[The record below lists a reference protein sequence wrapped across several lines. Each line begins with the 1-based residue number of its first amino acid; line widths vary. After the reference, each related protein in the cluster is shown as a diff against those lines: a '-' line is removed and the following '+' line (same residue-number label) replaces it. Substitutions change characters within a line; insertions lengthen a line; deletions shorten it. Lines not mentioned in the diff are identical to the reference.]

1 MQTLLDIGLSNAL
14 FAAVLAIAVFA
25 LTRIART
32 PALGHLLWALVLL
45 KLITPPLFSV
55 PVLRVLPSWETAR
68 NALSLPQANPPA
80 AVSSL
85 SAASANVEFAE
96 PPYSEPVLD
105 ARESLTPA
113 TSKTAAGSVAT
124 VSNELSPNGASPFAS
139 LYWSPDWNYPV
150 LFSTWTLGSLFCLAL
165 ALLRIRH
172 FQKLLSHATLAPAA
186 VQLEAQ
192 ALAKRLG
199 MTRSPSVWLAPGQ
212 FSPLLWAVGEP
223 RLIIPADLLKSLVS
237 DQQASLLAHELAHAR
252 RRDHWVR
259 WLELVATCL
268 YWWNP
273 VAWWARKELQQAE
286 ERCCDAWVVWAL
298 PKAAKAYAKALLQTV
313 EFLDARPALP
323 PAASGIGH
331 VHLLKRRLN
340 MIVRNPSHPR
350 LGWPAYL
357 AVALFG
363 VVVLPLGAERLF
375 AQAPADTA
383 VVVQNDDDDDQPGG
397 DSQRRDVERR
407 LDRLEQRMDKLL
419 HALES
424 RQEGQGTARKD
435 KQGKEEKRAVR
446 VIRDSDEPKGR
457 GVGRG
462 EGDGK
467 QEKKVIRVIRD
478 SDEKDSKESKDSKGD
493 KVKTERRRVR
503 VFTDADAD
511 KMKELHKRL
520 QDTVH
525 QAVDPDKIKELHKTI
540 EDSVHK
546 AIDPEKMKELHKV
559 IENSVH
565 QAVDPEKMKDLQ
577 KHIKVIVDENLD
589 PEKMKKLQK
598 EIDESVRRN
607 FNPERMKQMEKQI
620 EESVKRSIDPK
631 KMERLG
637 REIEE
642 SVKRSIDPQKMEALG
657 RHIEEIV
664 NKETKRADEAKKESN
679 KAGRQADRL
688 KERAER
694 AERTARAEK
703 KKPGSQDRDVERRD
717 RDVERRIERLE
728 QRLDRVLEK
737 LESRKGD
744 DE

>member
-1 MQTLLDIGLSNAL
+1 MQTLLDMGVSNAL

-45 KLITPPLFSV
+45 KLVTPPLFSV

-68 NALSLPQANPPA
+68 NALNLPQANPPA
-80 AVSSL
+80 AVSSP
-85 SAASANVEFAE
+85 SAANANMEDAE
-96 PPYSEPVLD
+96 PLYSKPVLD

-113 TSKTAAGSVAT
+113 TSETAAGSVST
-124 VSNELSPNGASPFAS
+124 VSNELSANGTSQFAS
-139 LYWSPDWNYPV
+139 LHWNPDWNYPV
-150 LFSTWTLGSLFCLAL
+150 LFSAWTLGTLSCLAL
-165 ALLRIRH
+165 ALFRIRH
-172 FQKLLSHATLAPAA
+172 FQRLLSHATLAPAA

-192 ALAKRLG
+192 SLAKRLG

-259 WLELVATCL
+259 WLELTATCL
-268 YWWNP
+268 YWWHP

-313 EFLDARPALP
+313 EFLDSRPALP

-357 AVALFG
+357 AVAIFG
-363 VVVLPLGAERLF
+363 LMVLPLGAERLF
-375 AQAPADTA
+375 GQAPAADP
-383 VVVQNDDDDDQPGG
+383 VVVQADDDDDQASG
-397 DSQRRDVERR
+397 DSQQRDVERR
-407 LDRLEQRMDKLL
+407 LDRLEQRMNKLL

-424 RQEGQGTARKD
+424 RQGSEGTAAKD
-435 KQGKEEKRAVR
+435 KQGKEEKRAIR
-446 VIRDSDEPKGR
+446 VIRESDEGKGR

-467 QEKKVIRVIRD
+467 QEKKVIRVIRE
-478 SDEKDSKESKDSKGD
+478 SDEKDPKDGKDSKSD
-493 KVKTERRRVR
+493 KGKAERRRVR

-525 QAVDPDKIKELHKTI
+525 QAVDPDKIKELHKII

-577 KHIKVIVDENLD
+577 KHIRVIVDENLD

-607 FNPERMKQMEKQI
+607 FNPERMKQMERQI
-620 EESVKRSIDPK
+620 QESVKRSIDPE

-637 REIEE
+637 KEIEE
-642 SVKRSIDPQKMEALG
+642 NVKRSIDPKKMEALG

-664 NKETKRADEAKKESN
+664 NKETKQADEAKKESD
-679 KAGRQADRL
+679 KASRQADRL
-688 KERAER
+688 RERAER

-703 KKPGSQDRDVERRD
+703 KKPGSQDRDI
-717 RDVERRIERLE
+717 ERRIERLE

-737 LESRKGD
+737 LESKKGD